1 MAHRRSLLLLP
12 LLLPLLASAF
22 HAPLPARRTSSSW
35 VVSGRSRSSLS
46 GLSSGNGRRPP
57 LPPSYLAFPQL
68 FASGNNGEGDSG
80 KNGEG
85 EPNEEEEQGEKE
97 GEDGSLV
104 DKAKSFFA
112 DAENRKDTTLFAV
125 SFLVSLGIRAFIVE
139 PRYIPSLSMYPT
151 FLVGDQLAVE
161 KVTKTYKNYERGDV
175 VVFNPTRGYQEY
187 VSRDPYITDKSKINE
202 ALIKRIIAK
211 GGDVVEVKDAL
222 LFINGAAQDEKYIA
236 EGPAYVWGPNRVPD
250 GMYMVLG
257 DNRNHSLDSHI
268 WGFLPKENIIGKAVC
283 KYWPPWRLGL
293 IEGPFQQAL

>member
-1 MAHRRSLLLLP
+1 MAHRLSFLLLLLP
-12 LLLPLLASAF
+12 LLTSAF
-22 HAPLPARRTSSSW
+22 HAPLPTHRTSSSW
-35 VVSGRSRSSLS
+35 VASRPRSSSSSLSGLS

-68 FASGNNGEGDSG
+68 FASGNNGEG
-80 KNGEG
+80 
-85 EPNEEEEQGEKE
+85 EPNEEEQEAKE
-97 GEDGSLV
+97 EDGSLV

-112 DAENRKDTTLFAV
+112 DPENRKDTTLFAV
-125 SFLVSLGIRAFIVE
+125 SFIVSLAIRTFIVE

-175 VVFNPTRGYQEY
+175 VVFNPTVGYQEY
-187 VSRDPYITDKSKINE
+187 VSQDPYITDKSKINE

-211 GGDVVEVKDAL
+211 EGDVVEVKDGL

-268 WGFLPKENIIGKAVC
+268 WGFLPKENIIGKAIC

-293 IEGPFQQAL
+293 IEGPFQQAS

>member
-1 MAHRRSLLLLP
+1 MAHRRSLFLLP
-12 LLLPLLASAF
+12 FLLPFLTSAF
-22 HAPLPARRTSSSW
+22 HAPMRTSSFW
-35 VVSGRSRSSLS
+35 VVSGHRRSSSLS

-68 FASGNNGEGDSG
+68 FASSNS
-80 KNGEG
+80 GEG
-85 EPNEEEEQGEKE
+85 EEEEPKDKE
-97 GEDGSLV
+97 EDGSLV
-104 DKAKSFFA
+104 DKVKAFFA

-187 VSRDPYITDKSKINE
+187 VSQDPYITDKSKINE

-211 GGDVVEVKDAL
+211 EGDVVEVKDGL
-222 LFINGAAQDEKYIA
+222 LFINGAAQDEKYTA

-268 WGFLPKENIIGKAVC
+268 WGFLPKENIIGKAIC

-293 IEGPFQQAL
+293 VEGPFQQAS

>member
-1 MAHRRSLLLLP
+1 MAHRLSFVLLP
-12 LLLPLLASAF
+12 LLLPLFTSAF
-22 HAPLPARRTSSSW
+22 HAPMPARRTSSSW
-35 VVSGRSRSSLS
+35 VVSGHRRSSSLS

-68 FASGNNGEGDSG
+68 FASGNNGEG
-80 KNGEG
+80 
-85 EPNEEEEQGEKE
+85 EPNEEEQEEKE
-97 GEDGSLV
+97 EDGSLV

-112 DAENRKDTTLFAV
+112 DPENRKDTTLFAV
-125 SFLVSLGIRAFIVE
+125 SFIVSLAIRTFIVE

-187 VSRDPYITDKSKINE
+187 VSQDPYITDKSKIKE

-211 GGDVVEVKDAL
+211 EGDVVEVKDGL

-236 EGPAYVWGPNRVPD
+236 EGPAYVWGPSRVPD

-268 WGFLPKENIIGKAVC
+268 WGFLPKENIIGKAIC

-293 IEGPFQQAL
+293 IEGPIQQTS

>member
-1 MAHRRSLLLLP
+1 MAHRYSLFLLP
-12 LLLPLLASAF
+12 LFLPFLTSAF
-22 HAPLPARRTSSSW
+22 HAPMRTSSPW
-35 VVSGRSRSSLS
+35 VVLGHRRSSSLN

-57 LPPSYLAFPQL
+57 LPPSYLAFHQL
-68 FASGNNGEGDSG
+68 FSSSNS
-80 KNGEG
+80 GEG
-85 EPNEEEEQGEKE
+85 EDEEREEND
-97 GEDGSLV
+97 EDGSLV
-104 DKAKSFFA
+104 DKVKAFFA

-187 VSRDPYITDKSKINE
+187 VSQDPYITDKSKINE

-211 GGDVVEVKDAL
+211 EGDVVEVKDGL
-222 LFINGAAQDEKYIA
+222 LYINGAAQDEKYIA
-236 EGPAYVWGPNRVPD
+236 EGPAYVWGPSRVPD

-268 WGFLPKENIIGKAVC
+268 WGFLPKENIIGKAIC

-293 IEGPFQQAL
+293 VEGPFQQAS